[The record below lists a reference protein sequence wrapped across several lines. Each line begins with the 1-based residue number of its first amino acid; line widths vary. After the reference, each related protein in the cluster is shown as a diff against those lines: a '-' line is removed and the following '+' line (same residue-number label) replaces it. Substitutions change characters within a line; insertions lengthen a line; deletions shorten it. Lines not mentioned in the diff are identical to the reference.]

1 MMTPN
6 NMAKHTSATS
16 LSHVYKREMGTAAEL
31 IQTLANPTNILS
43 TQFPK
48 LHEQFLKEQMHWEP
62 TWIFRGHGDSHQRLM
77 PSAFR
82 TLKEDRQSADDLMR
96 TVLGLSKG
104 HELTPDDRQR
114 AELRLV
120 CAFYKHCNRAGLPLP
135 PLSPCLHKALIEGDE
150 SHLLMNEG
158 GDYIDHWPKN
168 DLLPLF
174 GLAQHYGIPT
184 RLLDWTHSP
193 FVAAYFAATSA
204 LGSCLDKSKH
214 LAVWLFEVP
223 IIKWS
228 ERETRV
234 QFIELA
240 TAGNPNMSLQQG
252 VFTLLPPKKGRSNE
266 LNYRFEE
273 WAQEAK
279 NSGRSTGLIDGFP
292 VFLKLELPASEA
304 PALLRILSTLGYSAN
319 RIVQGFQG
327 AAKAAKEQFPVL
339 GPKSSDDVKLPEE
352 VRAHFENLAQKQSRA
367 CHDLIVECLRTS
379 MGGH

>member
-1 MMTPN
+1 MMSAN
-6 NMAKHTSATS
+6 NMVKHTSNTS
-16 LSHVYKREMGTAAEL
+16 PSHVHKLVMGTATEL
-31 IQTLANPTNILS
+31 IQALANPTNILS

-48 LHEQFLKEQMHWEP
+48 LHEQFLKKHMDWEP
-62 TWIFRGHGDSHQRLM
+62 TWIFRGHGDSHHRLI
-77 PSAFR
+77 PLAFR
-82 TLKEDRQSADDLMR
+82 TVKDDKQSAEDLMR
-96 TVLGLSKG
+96 SVLGLSQR
-104 HELTPDDRQR
+104 HELTPNERQR
-114 AELRLV
+114 SELRLV

-135 PLSPCLHKALIEGDE
+135 PLSPYLHKALMEDDE
-150 SHLLMNEG
+150 SVLLKNEEG
-158 GDYIDHWPKN
+158 GYSDHWPKN

-204 LGSCLDKSKH
+204 IGNRLEKSKL
-214 LAVWLFEVP
+214 LAVWLVEVP

-252 VFTLLPPKKGRSNE
+252 VFTLLPPEKGRSNE
-266 LNYRFEE
+266 LNSRFEE
-273 WAQEAK
+273 WTQEAK
-279 NSGRSTGLIDGFP
+279 NSGHTAGLIDGFP

-339 GPKSSDDVKLPEE
+339 GPKSSDDLKLPEE
-352 VRAHFENLAQKQSRA
+352 VRAHFENLAQNQGRT
-367 CHDLIVECLRTS
+367 CHDLIVECLRAS